1 MREQMETPMTKLNR
15 TILISAAALT
25 GAALTTAA
33 MAAPKQFCQDYA
45 RIAVSQAQLAEN
57 QNLACTGFRWHN
69 WYDGHYQ
76 WCRSTSKAS
85 AQAETVVRK
94 RALFGDAC

>member
-1 MREQMETPMTKLNR
+1 MREQMEIPMTKLNR
-15 TILISAAALT
+15 MILISAAALT

-57 QNLACTGFRWHN
+57 QNLACTGFRWPLSVVPFDLQGVRPSRN
-69 WYDGHYQ
+69 
-76 WCRSTSKAS
+76 RR
-85 AQAETVVRK
+85 AQARPVR
-94 RALFGDAC
+94 RRLLIRLP

>member
-15 TILISAAALT
+15 LILISAAALT
-25 GAALTTAA
+25 GAAFTTAA
-33 MAAPKQFCQDYA
+33 TAAPKQFCENYA
-45 RIAVSQAQLAEN
+45 RIAVNQAQQAQN

-76 WCRSTSKAS
+76 WCRSASKAS

-94 RALFGDAC
+94 RALFGGAC